1 VQPSRVRKA
10 ARPAVPAEGR
20 QPPCE
25 PGRTAPEK
33 GARFVDTNRMA
44 LKLTDT
50 DSAPPSAA
58 LDMSD
63 TWRSNS
69 LTKPRAILRPS
80 RRG

>member
-1 VQPSRVRKA
+1 MRNRV
-10 ARPAVPAEGR
+10 
-20 QPPCE
+20 
-25 PGRTAPEK
+25 
-33 GARFVDTNRMA
+33 A

-69 LTKPRAILRPS
+69 LTKPARTGSSWTTCMPASEWPS
-80 RRG
+80 QNQRQVDVKNRVGRGR